1 MNDKDFKD
9 CIDNLVKATDSLSD
23 VTERMGK
30 TVDKMI
36 DYCTV
41 ITLVMFIT
49 IVIAIVF

>member
-9 CIDNLVKATDSLSD
+9 YMDKLTEATDRLSD

-49 IVIAIVF
+49 IVIAFIF

>member
-1 MNDKDFKD
+1 MNDKDYKD
-9 CIDNLVKATDSLSD
+9 CMDKLVEATDRLD
-23 VTERMGK
+23 ATVDKMGK

-49 IVIAIVF
+49 IVLAIVF

>member
-1 MNDKDFKD
+1 MNDKDYKD
-9 CIDNLVKATDSLSD
+9 CMDKLVEATDRLD
-23 VTERMGK
+23 ATVDKMGK

-49 IVIAIVF
+49 IVLAIVL

>member
-1 MNDKDFKD
+1 MNDKDYKD
-9 CIDNLVKATDSLSD
+9 CMDKLTKATDRLSD

-41 ITLVMFIT
+41 ITLIMFIT
-49 IVIAIVF
+49 IVIAFIF

>member
-9 CIDNLVKATDSLSD
+9 CMNKLTEATDRLSD

-49 IVIAIVF
+49 IVIAFIF